1 MRCESFLDALYIRVC
16 LFPSVLRNSLTS
28 SLPTNI
34 SHVLA
39 VSLHTA
45 CLTKPFRVLYLFP
58 YTFSPHSSLLLPPHG
73 NISSGKSRRC
83 EEVQKASTVFPYGLA
98 SAELLTHKH
107 MLEIEM
113 QVNTLS
119 LSLPGRATFYTHSAC
134 KKPWWFQMC
143 IIVTFVRLMEFFYF
157 LFFDILGNV
166 VL

>member
-119 LSLPGRATFYTHSAC
+119 LFQVERPSTHTVPA
-134 KKPWWFQMC
+134 
-143 IIVTFVRLMEFFYF
+143 RN
-157 LFFDILGNV
+157 LGGFKCA
-166 VL
+166 

>member
-107 MLEIEM
+107 MLEKEM

-143 IIVTFVRLMEFFYF
+143 IIVTFVHLMEFFYF

>member
-119 LSLPGRATFYTHSAC
+119 LSSRSSDLLHTQC